1 MKRVVAESAVEAAPQ
16 ASVPQ
21 ASVPQAS
28 VPQASVPQAS
38 VPRAAWVCLA
48 VLFAAS
54 SLSYTDRYI
63 LAVLLVDVRRELAIS
78 DVGLSLVQG
87 AAFAVVYALASIP
100 LGAAADRTNRRRL
113 ILTGVTV
120 WSLGT
125 AGCALAPN
133 FGGLFLAR
141 LLVAG
146 GEACLY
152 PAAVSIV
159 GDVFPPSRR
168 GLALGVV
175 LAGCSLGAGLSITIG
190 GALVSAYS
198 AHPVGIAPWRATLLT
213 AAALGVPL
221 LLGIWF
227 GVPEPIRNRVWGV
240 GRATTSDASGVAG
253 VGDGAASSVPRW
265 RDDWVFLW
273 RLRWSL
279 GPAIAGVGVF
289 SIADASVS
297 AWFPTFL
304 QRTLGVSPGEVSAR
318 LGPIAIIGGSVGFL
332 AGGVVADWFAAR
344 AGSRGRI
351 YAAVLAAVLAIPC
364 LAFGLVSTPGLSLAL
379 YAPFSVLDGVALAA
393 GVTAIQTLVPTNRQG
408 FIIAV
413 QAFVYVIA
421 GLGAGPTFV
430 AVVTEG
436 IYKDPLMVGRSLS
449 VVSAISLLVGIPLL
463 LATRVVRGESRD
475 DSVAAG
481 ALADPGAA

>member
-1 MKRVVAESAVEAAPQ
+1 MLSESAVDASPQ
-16 ASVPQ
+16 P
-21 ASVPQAS
+21 
-28 VPQASVPQAS
+28 S

-113 ILTGVTV
+113 ILVGVTV

-125 AGCALAPN
+125 AGCALAPG

-190 GALVSAYS
+190 GALVSAYT
-198 AHPVGIAPWRATLLT
+198 AHPAGIAPWRATLLT
-213 AAALGVPL
+213 AAAMGVPL

-227 GVPEPIRNRVWGV
+227 GVPEPMRNRVWGA
-240 GRATTSDASGVAG
+240 GRATT
-253 VGDGAASSVPRW
+253 GAASRATSGSVPTGVADGGAPSGQRW
-265 RDDWVFLW
+265 RDDWIFLW

-304 QRTLGVSPGEVSAR
+304 QRTLGVSPGDVSAR
-318 LGPIAIIGGSVGFL
+318 LGPIAIIGGSAGFL
-332 AGGVVADWFAAR
+332 AGGVVADWFAER
-344 AGSRGRI
+344 APARGRI
-351 YAAVLAAVLAIPC
+351 HAAVLAAVLAIPC
-364 LAFGLVSTPGLSLAL
+364 LAFGLVATPGVSLAL

-393 GVTAIQTLVPTNRQG
+393 GVTAIQTLVPANRQG

-421 GLGAGPTFV
+421 GLGAGPTVV

-449 VVSAISLLVGIPLL
+449 VVAAISLLVGIPLL
-463 LATRVVRGESRD
+463 LATRVVPSDAAATRD
-475 DSVAAG
+475 AS
-481 ALADPGAA
+481 